1 MSKWWHP
8 GPRVYYHI
16 YQLEPAYERLPYT
29 AAGTPEGERVA
40 IEHTEWLAKVAFGLG
55 RKAVYVL
62 VKVHEFDVQGH
73 IALRHEAILT
83 SWNEP
88 VNEPVYESGTDY
100 PQVPLQDLRYELLS
114 PPDEIEDDIDQLLE
128 SLIDWDGFALPA
140 STA

>member
-1 MSKWWHP
+1 
-8 GPRVYYHI
+8 
-16 YQLEPAYERLPYT
+16 
-29 AAGTPEGERVA
+29 VA

-62 VKVHEFDVQGH
+62 VKVSEFDVQGH
-73 IALRHEAILT
+73 TAYRLEAVPT

-88 VNEPVYESGTDY
+88 VYEPGTDY
-100 PQVPLQDLRYELLS
+100 PQVPLRDLRYELMS

-128 SLIDWDGFALPA
+128 SMIDWDGFTLPV

>member
-1 MSKWWHP
+1 M
-8 GPRVYYHI
+8 YFHI
-16 YQLEPAYERLPYT
+16 YQLEPVYERLPYS

-62 VKVHEFDVQGH
+62 VKVSEFNVQGH
-73 IALRHEAILT
+73 SAYRHEAVLT

-88 VNEPVYESGTDY
+88 VYEPGTDY

-114 PPDEIEDDIDQLLE
+114 PPDEIEDDIDKLLE
-128 SLIDWDGFALPA
+128 TMIDWEGFVLPA